1 MRRRTFLLGASGIP
15 AALAIRG
22 RAVRAGAPEVEGLRA
37 GDTHVEPERDIPV
50 REMVD
55 VLVCG
60 SGPAGICAAV
70 AAARAGASVRVIEN
84 NGCLGGIWTSG
95 LLSWIYPVDN
105 KPVQE
110 LRARLEGMGWAYE
123 YPRNLAYHPE
133 AMKVALEDMCREEG
147 IGVRLHSRVTAAVKD
162 EDERVR
168 MVVTES
174 KSGREAWPAKVF
186 IDCTGDG
193 DAAAFAGCRYEIGDP
208 EDGRTQPWSMLAVV
222 TGIDAGEVRPYV
234 RELGEEIGERP
245 VQNLLDAIE
254 EGGVSPSYRGP
265 RLFYLREG
273 MFMLMANQ
281 EYGGL
286 VTDADEITQGT
297 MQGRREVWDIVKA
310 LRSLGHPWENLR
322 LAATAEHIG
331 IREGRRIRG
340 HYTVTRED
348 LENGTRHEDAV
359 CEARHGVNVHNL
371 WPPDDREGRP
381 AYRVSVDAYD
391 IPFRALIAAD
401 VDGLL
406 MAGRCISGDFH
417 AHGSYRITGYAAQLG
432 QAAGVGAALAAANDV
447 LPQALEWPEI
457 EAALQGVQKRD

>member
-1 MRRRTFLLGASGIP
+1 MHRRTFLLGASSIP
-15 AALAIRG
+15 AALALG
-22 RAVRAGAPEVEGLRA
+22 GYPAQANAQGVAGLRA
-37 GDTHVEPERDIPV
+37 GDTYVEPERDIPV

-60 SGPAGICAAV
+60 SGPAGICAGV
-70 AAARAGASVRVIEN
+70 AAARAGASVRVIED

-105 KPVQE
+105 KPIQE
-110 LRARLEGMGWAYE
+110 LRARLEGMGWAHQYA
-123 YPRNLAYHPE
+123 RNLAYHPE

-147 IGVRLHSRVTAAVKD
+147 IAVRLHSRITATVKD

-193 DAAAFAGCRYEIGDP
+193 DVAAFAGCRYEMGDP

-234 RELGEEIGERP
+234 RELGEEAGERP
-245 VQNLLDAIE
+245 IQNLLDAIE

-265 RLFYLREG
+265 RLFYLRDD
-273 MFMLMANQ
+273 MFMLMANH
-281 EYGGL
+281 EYGGS
-286 VTDADEITQGT
+286 VTNADEITHGT

-310 LRSLGHPWENLR
+310 LRSLGHPWDNLR

-340 HYTVTRED
+340 RYIVTRED

-381 AYRVSVDAYD
+381 HYRVSVDAYD

-401 VDGLL
+401 VEGLL

-417 AHGSYRITGYAAQLG
+417 AHGSYRITGYSAQLG

-447 LPQALEWPEI
+447 LPQALEWGDV
-457 EAALQGVQKRD
+457 EAAIGSVQSGE